1 MSLAINDKSRTAVSR
16 ALPNLVKNM
25 ANRRNNPDE
34 YKFGRNHH
42 VKVKKG
48 NGKQNNQNHRAMS
61 SFGSNNYGNDTNY
74 KSIDLHN
81 SALHQAKDR
90 IKDEIRDA
98 YSDSLPG
105 VKFIHG
111 FNHGTAIRD
120 WLRSEPF
127 QQFVESKKMTANI
140 WYTNEGTTNVSFGRT
155 N

>member
-25 ANRRNNPDE
+25 ANRRNNPNE

-48 NGKQNNQNHRAMS
+48 KGKQKKHNHRAMS